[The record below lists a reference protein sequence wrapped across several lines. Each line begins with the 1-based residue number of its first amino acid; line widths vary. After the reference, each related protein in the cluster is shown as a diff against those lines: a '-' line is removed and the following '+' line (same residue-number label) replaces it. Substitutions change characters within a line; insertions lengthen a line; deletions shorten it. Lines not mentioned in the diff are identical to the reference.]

1 MKKQAKK
8 PLTDAEKQA
17 LTLAVGN
24 EVLELVA
31 RRGCELLVE
40 PAISA
45 DGKVVAKMFVRV
57 KE

>member
-17 LTLAVGN
+17 LTLSVGN

-31 RRGCELLVE
+31 RRGCELTVE
-40 PAISA
+40 PLIV
-45 DGKVVAKMFVRV
+45 DGKIVATMRVRV